1 MGNDRQIMNSPL
13 TTPKLSIVIRCR
25 NEAASLRNVLAAL
38 GAQRCDF
45 DWEVVLVDNES
56 EDDTRKLAEEFGAR
70 VVSISRQEFSYGRA
84 INVGVD
90 AARGELVMLLSAHAL
105 PIGSYFLNAA
115 VEPFNDP
122 QVAAARCLLV
132 TSPRQLQTW
141 YQPKDIHYASAEE
154 QRKAEAGTAWVG
166 EYPTGGCCVIR
177 RSVWEEVKY
186 DEQLESNEDKL
197 WASHVLAKGQD
208 RDWKIRCCSEAIWM
222 YTRKYGQ
229 SERLMREIRQQV
241 SLYRI
246 TGRPPLGVG
255 KYSWLLVRALLA
267 APLVAARYVYENFAW
282 NTGLVSVPWRAK
294 RSPKSGSFAE
304 FDQKR

>member
-1 MGNDRQIMNSPL
+1 MSNP
-13 TTPKLSIVIRCR
+13 TPRLSIVIRCR
-25 NEAASLRNVLAAL
+25 NEANSLRNVLAAL
-38 GAQRCDF
+38 NAQRCDF
-45 DWEVVLVDNES
+45 DWEIVLVDNES
-56 EDDTRKLAEEFGAR
+56 EDDTRKIAEEFGAR
-70 VVSISRQEFSYGRA
+70 IVPISRQEFSYGRA
-84 INVGVD
+84 INFGVA
-90 AARGELVMLLSAHAL
+90 AARSELVMLLSAHAL

-154 QRKAEAGTAWVG
+154 QHKAEAGTAWVG

-197 WASHVLAKGQD
+197 WASHVLARG
-208 RDWKIRCCSEAIWM
+208 WKTRCCSEAVWM

-229 SERLMREIRQQV
+229 SERLMREIRQQI

-246 TGRPPLGVG
+246 TGRAPLGVG
-255 KYSWLLVRALLA
+255 KYLWLIVRSLLA

>member
-1 MGNDRQIMNSPL
+1 MSNSAIPQ
-13 TTPKLSIVIRCR
+13 PKLSIVIRCR
-25 NEAASLRNVLAAL
+25 NESASLRNVLAAL
-38 GAQRCDF
+38 RAQRCDF

-84 INVGVD
+84 INVGVT

-105 PIGSYFLNAA
+105 PIGSYFLSAA
-115 VEPFNDP
+115 IEPFNDP
-122 QVAAARCLLV
+122 QVAATRCLLV

-154 QRKAEAGTAWVG
+154 QRQAEAGTAWVG

-177 RSVWEEVKY
+177 RAAWEEVKY

-197 WASHVLAKGQD
+197 WASHVLARG
-208 RDWKIRCCSEAIWM
+208 WKTRCCSEAIWM
-222 YTRKYGQ
+222 YTRKYGRR
-229 SERLMREIRQQV
+229 ERLMRETRQQI

-246 TGRPPLGVG
+246 TGRAPLGVG
-255 KYSWLLVRALLA
+255 KYLWLMVRALLA
-267 APLVAARYVYENFAW
+267 APLVAVRYVYENFAW

>member
-1 MGNDRQIMNSPL
+1 MIDQ
-13 TTPKLSIVIRCR
+13 PKLSIVIRCR

-38 GAQRCDF
+38 RAQRCDF
-45 DWEVVLVDNES
+45 NWEVVLVDNES

-70 VVSISRQEFSYGRA
+70 IVSISRQEFSYGRA
-84 INVGVD
+84 INFGV
-90 AARGELVMLLSAHAL
+90 AAAKGELVMLLSAHAL
-105 PIGSYFLNAA
+105 PIGSYFMNAA

-122 QVAAARCLLV
+122 QIAAARCLLV

-154 QRKAEAGTAWVG
+154 QRKAESASAWVG

-197 WASHVLAKGQD
+197 WASHVLAKG
-208 RDWKIRCCSEAIWM
+208 WKTRCCSEAIWM
-222 YTRKYGQ
+222 YTRTYGRR
-229 SERLMREIRQQV
+229 ERLMRETRQQI

-246 TGRPPLGVG
+246 TGRAPLGVG
-255 KYSWLLVRALLA
+255 QYLWLMLRTLLA
-267 APLVAARYVYENFAW
+267 APLIAVRYVIENFGW
-282 NTGLVSVPWRAK
+282 NTALVSIPWRAK
-294 RSPKSGSFAE
+294 RAPEKGSFAE
-304 FDQKR
+304 FDRKR